1 MEKRIIR
8 LPEVKSAVGL
18 SAATIYRRIK
28 AGEFPAQVKLGK
40 HASGWTLSEIE
51 DWIQKQ
57 AGCQPDNH
65 IKNEMAFAPSLAFTT
80 FATTAEM
87 IKAPLGSELLRPDE
101 ITKIT
106 GHKSPHDQAAW
117 LTDNRWQF
125 HTNSKGEV
133 IIGRMYAR
141 LRMCGVCFAE
151 PQDS

>member
-8 LPEVKSAVGL
+8 LPEVKNAVGL

-57 AGCQPDNH
+57 DGHQSDNH
-65 IKNEMAFAPSLAFTT
+65 TKSEKAFVPTQAFTT

-87 IKAPLGSELLRPDE
+87 IKAPIGTELLRPDE

-106 GHKSPHDQAAW
+106 GHMTTHDQVAW
-117 LTDNRWQF
+117 LTNNRWQF

-141 LRMCGVCFAE
+141 LKMCGV
-151 PQDS
+151 DLSGN

>member
-18 SAATIYRRIK
+18 STATIYRLIK

-57 AGCQPDNH
+57 AGHEPDNH
-65 IKNEMAFAPSLAFTT
+65 TQSKMSFTPAQAFTT
-80 FATTAEM
+80 CATTAEI
-87 IKAPLGSELLRPDE
+87 IKAPLGTETLRPDE
-101 ITKIT
+101 IAKIT
-106 GHKSPHDQAAW
+106 GRKSPHDQATW
-117 LTDNRWQF
+117 LDDNRWQF
-125 HTNSKGEV
+125 HINSNGEV

-141 LRMCGVCFAE
+141 LRMCGI
-151 PQDS
+151 DLSKN

>member
-28 AGEFPAQVKLGK
+28 AGEFPAPIKLGK

-51 DWIQKQ
+51 DWIQTQ
-57 AGCQPDNH
+57 AGPEPDNH
-65 IKNEMAFAPSLAFTT
+65 TKSEKAFVPTHAFTT
-80 FATTAEM
+80 FTTTAEM
-87 IKAPLGSELLRPDE
+87 IKAPLGTELLRPDE

-106 GHKSPHDQAAW
+106 GHKTTHDQAVW
-117 LTDNRWQF
+117 LTNNRWQF

-133 IIGRMYAR
+133 IIGRMYTR
-141 LRMCGVCFAE
+141 LKMCGV
-151 PQDS
+151 DLSGN